1 LLVFLAKL
9 AYRQAGINMIN
20 MINILGINISTDTK
34 KEILKKISSFLD
46 SRESRFLVTPN
57 PEFLLA
63 AKKDEEFFFIL
74 NQADLAVPDGI
85 GLTFAGL
92 LLGKFIKRISGIDL
106 MYDICKLAEQ
116 QKKSV
121 FLLGGAE
128 NTAQQAT
135 EKLKKLYPDLQIVGA
150 EVGLQAGE
158 WKIEAGQWIKGES
171 KNKNLELRIK
181 NAKPD
186 IIFVAFGQV
195 KQEKWMYHSLPN
207 LPSVKLAMGVGGS
220 FDFIAGR
227 IKRAPKII
235 RLIGLEWLWRLLQ
248 EPIKRLP
255 RIFNAVIKFPLAFI
269 SWKFIKPWLYR
280 PNVACLLYKKDEQGK
295 IKVLL
300 AERRI
305 PVGHWQLPQGGT
317 DGEDLQTA
325 GMRELREEVS
335 TNKFKPVATFK
346 NLYKY
351 RFGNDITGRGV
362 KSKEILGYKGQKQ
375 GLFIAEF
382 IGQDEDITINFWD
395 HQNWKWVE
403 FDKITTEVYFYRKE
417 ATEIFI
423 DKFKELIVRK

>member
-1 LLVFLAKL
+1 MSL
-9 AYRQAGINMIN
+9 
-20 MINILGINISTDTK
+20 NILGINISTDSK
-34 KEILKKISSFLD
+34 QEILKKISGFLNM
-46 SRESRFLVTPN
+46 RGEGEGGAIVVTPN

-74 NQADLAVPDGI
+74 NQVDLAVPDGI

-92 LLGKFIKRISGIDL
+92 LLGKFIKKISGIDL

-116 QKKSV
+116 QKKSI
-121 FLLGGAE
+121 FLLGGTE

-135 EKLKKLYPDLQIVGA
+135 KKLKKIYPNLQIVGA
-150 EVGLQAGE
+150 EAGLQAGE
-158 WKIEAGQWIKGES
+158 WKIEAGQWKKGES

-195 KQEKWMYHSLPN
+195 KQEKWMFHSLPH
-207 LPSVKLAMGVGGS
+207 LPSVKIGIGIGGS
-220 FDFIAGR
+220 FDFIAGSIR
-227 IKRAPKII
+227 RAPKVM

-280 PNVACLLYKKDEQGK
+280 PNVVCLLYKKDPAERDWTSNDGASK

-305 PVGHWQLPQGGT
+305 PAGHWQLPQGGT

-325 GMRELREEVS
+325 GMRELREEVG
-335 TNKFKPVATFK
+335 TDKFKPIAIFK

-351 RFGNDITGRGV
+351 KFGNDITNLGA

-382 IGQDEDITINFWD
+382 TGQDKDITINHWD
-395 HQNWKWVE
+395 HQSWKWADLE
-403 FDKITTEVYFYRKE
+403 KITSEVHVYRKE

-423 DKFKELIVRK
+423 EKFKSIL